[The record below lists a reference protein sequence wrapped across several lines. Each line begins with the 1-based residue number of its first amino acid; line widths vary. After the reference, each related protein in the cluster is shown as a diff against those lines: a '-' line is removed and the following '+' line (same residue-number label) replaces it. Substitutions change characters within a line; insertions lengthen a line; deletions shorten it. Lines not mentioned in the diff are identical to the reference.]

1 VIAIQRQRVTSFPFD
16 DSPGDVA
23 LAIECVGRNN
33 RAFQGQELQKAHY
46 RRSLAGFIFDGHLRE
61 HQAIVAASG
70 ADHVQSGART
80 IRVGS
85 SAQGLS
91 VDRDDAAAGF
101 AETRDEF
108 LEAPAELVR
117 VEPAEHPAE
126 GVVVR

>member
-1 VIAIQRQRVTSFPFD
+1 
-16 DSPGDVA
+16 
-23 LAIECVGRNN
+23 L
-33 RAFQGQELQKAHY
+33 
-46 RRSLAGFIFDGHLRE
+46 
-61 HQAIVAASG
+61 
-70 ADHVQSGART
+70 QSGART

-126 GVVVR
+126 GVVVRYPVLQPEKPAEKVLLSLRKDRHIHRRPTARQYRA